1 MDNGSNWIKWDLHVH
16 TASSY
21 DYKYKGEDADQLLVE
36 ALIKNEIRAVVL
48 TDHFLIDK
56 SRIDNIRKIVSEKG
70 SDIKVFPGVELR
82 TDKGHPNIH
91 VILIFD
97 EQSDLKILCEDFDA
111 IMLRDKAKNPNNPQL
126 TYWEY
131 SDIVEFS
138 KNHNAII
145 SVHTGRKANG
155 LDKQIKTDA
164 LSHAD
169 AIKEEYAKTAHI
181 FEVANLKDVN
191 DYKRI
196 VFKDIK
202 ERPVIICS
210 DNHDP
215 RNYETKEYLWI
226 KSKPTFEGLKQA
238 IIHPS
243 ERIYVGDEPPKLI
256 NLRMNPEKY
265 IDNVEVHRKENHTN
279 SDDWFDFDMSINS
292 GLTTIIG
299 NKGSGKSALAD
310 IIGYIGK
317 SSNISLFS
325 FLNKQRFC
333 KEDKKYNL
341 DYEGKIIWKDREES
355 YAYNFDLDS
364 YDGIATV
371 RYLPQRYIEETCN
384 NLDSR
389 FQSEIDKVIFSYVEE
404 KDRSTTTNLNELIS
418 LKEAQHKNKVDQ
430 LKIQISDVNKIII
443 GLEKKKTKKY
453 KADLEK
459 NIAHYQKELERL
471 EKSKPKEVQKPKNDD
486 DKNSKGLNAVEK
498 YENTIIKLDVEI
510 EQKKDEYLKLSE
522 ELNELES
529 LNTELNEIN
538 DSIKE
543 FNSKAQTISLKY
555 GIDPP
560 VALECIVK
568 NDELVRR
575 ILTLKKTMSIL
586 AEVLSVEFE
595 RKAYNEN
602 TPIET
607 IKDHYSKS
615 KSLYCKKYIL
625 EQCIERQKKL
635 LSKPQQDYQNYLK
648 RIQEW
653 QNKKTQIEG
662 SKTSVNTL
670 NYYVK
675 ELEYVEKKLPSD
687 LENAQKLRFDYIN
700 SLFDILER
708 KKEILDE
715 IYIPVERKLSS
726 VLENIDDKV
735 VFKSTVQVDS
745 NLSHDILLYINQTIQ
760 SKFKGKAAGLEYVE
774 SLLRKYNFN
783 QREDV
788 IKFINEVLDAI
799 NEDEQKIETL
809 LKRDQLDFYNFITEL
824 DYLDVGFSLKMGD
837 KELSQLSPGEKGT
850 VLLIFYLALDK
861 EELPLIID
869 QPEDNLDNQSV
880 FNKLVPSVLEAKQHR
895 QVILITHN
903 PNLAIACDSE
913 LVICCEKNTVENKIN
928 YLSGAIE
935 DPIIKQRI
943 VDILEGT
950 MPAFNLRTEKY
961 KELIFGNLEP

>member
-21 DYKYKGEDADQLLVE
+21 DYQYKSEDADQLLVE
-36 ALIKNEIRAVVL
+36 ALIENEIKAVAL

-56 SRIDNIRKIVSEKG
+56 DRIENIKKIISEKG
-70 SDIKVFPGVELR
+70 AEIKVFPGVELR
-82 TDKGHPNIH
+82 TDKGNPNIH

-97 EQSDLKILCEDFDA
+97 EQSELNILCQDFDA
-111 IMLRDKAKNPNNPQL
+111 IMLRDKAKSPEKAESI
-126 TYWEY
+126 YWEY
-131 SDIVEFS
+131 NDIVEFAR
-138 KNHNAII
+138 NHNGII

-155 LDKQIKTDA
+155 LDRMIKTNA

-169 AIKEEYAKTAHI
+169 AIKVEYAKTAHI
-181 FEVANLKDVN
+181 FEVANLRDVN
-191 DYKRI
+191 DYKNI
-196 VFKDIK
+196 VFQKIK

-215 RNYETKEYLWI
+215 RNYEIRENLWI

-238 IIHPS
+238 IIHSS
-243 ERIYVGDEPPKLI
+243 ERIYVGDEPSKLKNI
-256 NLRMNPEKY
+256 RINPEKY
-265 IDNVEVHRKENHTN
+265 IDSVEVHRKESHVN
-279 SDDWFDFDMSINS
+279 SDDWFDFNISFNS

-317 SSNISLFS
+317 SSNVSMFS

-341 DYEGKIIWKDREES
+341 DYEGKITWRDSEENQVL
-355 YAYNFDLDS
+355 NFDLNS
-364 YDGIATV
+364 YDGIANV

-384 NLDSR
+384 NLDSK

-404 KDRSTTTNLNELIS
+404 KDRGTATNLSELIS

-430 LKIQISDVNKIII
+430 LKIQISDVNQTII

-453 KADLEK
+453 KVELEK
-459 NIAHYQKELERL
+459 NRAYYQKELERL
-471 EKSKPKEVQKPKNDD
+471 EKNKPSEVQKPKNDE
-486 DKNSKGLNAVEK
+486 DKNSKGLSAIEK
-498 YENTIIKLDVEI
+498 YEGGINKLNIQI

-522 ELNELES
+522 ELSELES

-538 DSIKE
+538 DYIKD
-543 FNSKAQTISLKY
+543 FNFKAKDISLKY

-560 VALECIVK
+560 VELECKAK
-568 NDELVRR
+568 NDELGKR
-575 ILTLKKTMSIL
+575 IRKLKNSISRL
-586 AEVLSVEFE
+586 DKVLSVEFE
-595 RKAYNEN
+595 KKVYNEN
-602 TPIET
+602 TNIDT
-607 IKDHYSKS
+607 IKDDYSKS
-615 KSLYCKKYIL
+615 ESLYCKKYIL

-648 RIQEW
+648 RMKDW
-653 QNKKTQIEG
+653 QNKKAQIEG
-662 SKTSVNTL
+662 NKTSVNTL
-670 NYYVK
+670 NYYIN
-675 ELEYVEKKLPSD
+675 ELQYVEKELLLD
-687 LENAQKLRFDYIN
+687 LEKAQKLRSDYIR
-700 SLFDILER
+700 SLFDVLEK

-715 IYIPVERKLSS
+715 IYIPVEKKLSS

-735 VFKSTVQVDS
+735 AFKSTIQVDS

-760 SKFKGKAAGLEYVE
+760 SRFKGKTAGLEYVE

-783 QREDV
+783 HKEDV
-788 IKFINEVLDAI
+788 IKFVNEVLDAV
-799 NEDEQKIETL
+799 NEDEQKTDAL
-809 LKRDQLDFYNFITEL
+809 LKRDQLDFYNFVTGL

-861 EELPLIID
+861 EELPLVID

-880 FNKLVPSVLEAKQHR
+880 FKKLVPSVLEAKQHR

-913 LVICCEKNTVENKIN
+913 LVICCEKNTVENRIS

-935 DPIIKQRI
+935 DPFIKHRI

-961 KELIFGNLEP
+961 KELIFRNFK